1 MKTYKYKT
9 LKGLIS
15 QAAYN
20 TISLNELNSN
30 RIYLKNRGFC
40 NFELNEEEKEKA
52 YKIIAKAIYS
62 KNPYSHIYHISTARN
77 YGIFDRLRINKRL
90 LGEYIAGQDYISEI
104 RTIQSLI
111 RKGQ

>member
-9 LKGLIS
+9 LKGLLS
-15 QAAYN
+15 QTVYK

-62 KNPYSHIYHISTARN
+62 KNPDSHIYHISTARN

-90 LGEYIAGQDYISEI
+90 FGEYVAGQDYIAEI

-111 RKGQ
+111 RKG

>member
-52 YKIIAKAIYS
+52 YKIISKAIYS
-62 KNPYSHIYHISTARN
+62 KNPDSHIYHISTARN

-90 LGEYIAGQDYISEI
+90 FGEYVAGQDYIAEI

-111 RKGQ
+111 RKG

>member
-9 LKGLIS
+9 LKGLLS
-15 QAAYN
+15 QTVYK
-20 TISLNELNSN
+20 TISLNELNSK

-52 YKIIAKAIYS
+52 YKLIAKAIYS
-62 KNPYSHIYHISTARN
+62 KNQDSHIYHISTARN

-90 LGEYIAGQDYISEI
+90 KGEYIAGQDYIAEI
-104 RTIQSLI
+104 RTIQYLI
-111 RKGQ
+111 RKGE